1 MAQYSRRVAAPWL
14 PRWFK
19 TAVAAIGIVVPASR
33 TWEEFYPSFD
43 PDQVMS
49 DRYRV
54 DIIHDIMIR
63 LGLPAFMGKNVTIVV
78 GRANSLRGGLWR
90 FVAHFECH

>member
-1 MAQYSRRVAAPWL
+1 MSQYSRQAAVPRV

-19 TAVAAIGIVVPASR
+19 TVVAAIGILVPARR

-43 PDQVMS
+43 PNQVMS

-54 DIIHDIMIR
+54 NIIHDIMIR
-63 LGLPAFMGKNVTIVV
+63 LGLPAYMGKNVTIVV
-78 GRANSLRGGLWR
+78 GKTISLRGGLWR
-90 FVAHFECH
+90 FVAFFGFH